1 MRQSTVALLSASVA
15 LALLSGCKV
24 GPNYKTPAA
33 VMAPNIA
40 TFKEAPPPGFAG
52 WKVGEPSDAK
62 LQGEWSTAFSDPQL
76 NELDPQVDPA
86 NQTLASADAN
96 FRAARAQ
103 IGYQRSF
110 VAPTIGVAPFA
121 G

>member
-40 TFKEAPPPGFAG
+40 TFKEAPPAGFQG

-62 LQGEWSTAFSDPQL
+62 RRGAWGTASSAPQL
-76 NELDPQVDPA
+76 NELDPQVA
-86 NQTLASADAN
+86 TATQTLASADAN

-110 VAPTIGVAPFA
+110 PA
-121 G
+121 